1 MTAHSMPNRAAGS
14 GVAGGVS
21 VGVAAGSAVG
31 RRVESAGP
39 SAGAVRAE
47 PTGQGWRAGAGTGS
61 RVHVLKAGSSSS
73 AGRRTAGTAGRLGVP
88 DARLWWRLIDRDRL
102 IVSLLAEHHVLTTD
116 QLAAVAFGSARRAQD
131 RLARLTAM
139 GLLWR
144 FRFSL
149 PAGGTS
155 PAHYALGYVGARLV
169 AAQRAAAPPRPAAW
183 QQRLERLAES
193 PQLRHRLGAN
203 GVFCGLAGYAR
214 THPDQVA
221 GADGVGGLT
230 MWWPPERAARF
241 FLAYPGGETVVLRP
255 DGYGCWE
262 AAGRVVRFF
271 LEYDTGTESHTVLAD
286 KLAAYA
292 EVPAARFGILA
303 FTVHTRRREANL
315 HRALRAALG
324 AAGAPLQVATMSRDN
339 GHPDGPAG
347 PVWALWAQQRP
358 AADGLRRYRLAELPQ
373 RGPRVA
379 HHDGLAGQPFSQA
392 AFSESDPEVVALID
406 P

>member
-1 MTAHSMPNRAAGS
+1 
-14 GVAGGVS
+14 
-21 VGVAAGSAVG
+21 
-31 RRVESAGP
+31 
-39 SAGAVRAE
+39 
-47 PTGQGWRAGAGTGS
+47 
-61 RVHVLKAGSSSS
+61 
-73 AGRRTAGTAGRLGVP
+73 VP
-88 DARLWWRLIDRDRL
+88 DAGLWWRLTGRDRL
-102 IVSLLAEHHVLTTD
+102 MVSLLAEHHVLATD

-131 RLARLTAM
+131 RLARLTGM
-139 GLLWR
+139 GVLWR

-149 PAGGTS
+149 LSGGTS

-169 AAQRAAAPPRPAAW
+169 AAQRSAPPPRPATW

-203 GVFCGLAGYAR
+203 GVFCDLAGYAR

-221 GADGVGGLT
+221 GPDGVGGLT

-241 FLAYPGGETVVLRP
+241 FVAYPGGEPLVLRP
-255 DGYGCWE
+255 DGYGAWA

-286 KLAAYA
+286 KLTAYTD
-292 EVPAARFGILA
+292 VPAHRFGILA
-303 FTVHTRRREANL
+303 FTVHTRQREANL

-324 AAGAPLQVATMSRDN
+324 TSEPPLPIATMPRDH

-347 PVWALWAQQRP
+347 PVWTLWTPAQPGSRAGGRP
-358 AADGLRRYRLAELPQ
+358 GAGGMRRYRLAELPQ
-373 RGPRVA
+373 RGPRIT

-392 AFSESDPEVVALID
+392 AFTESDPEVTALID
-406 P
+406 

>member
-1 MTAHSMPNRAAGS
+1 
-14 GVAGGVS
+14 V
-21 VGVAAGSAVG
+21 
-31 RRVESAGP
+31 
-39 SAGAVRAE
+39 
-47 PTGQGWRAGAGTGS
+47 
-61 RVHVLKAGSSSS
+61 
-73 AGRRTAGTAGRLGVP
+73 GVP
-88 DARLWWRLIDRDRL
+88 DARLWWRLTDRDRL

-116 QLAAVAFGSARRAQD
+116 QLAQVAFGSARRAQD

-155 PAHYALGYVGARLV
+155 PAHYPLGYVGARLV
-169 AAQRAAAPPRPAAW
+169 AAQRSAAPPRPAVW

-203 GVFCGLAGYAR
+203 SFFCDLAGYAR

-241 FLAYPGGETVVLRP
+241 FLAYPETVALRP

-271 LEYDTGTESHTVLAD
+271 LEYDTGTESHAVLAA
-286 KLAAYA
+286 KLSAYA

-303 FTVHTRRREANL
+303 FTVHSRRREANL
-315 HRALRAALG
+315 HRALRAVLG
-324 AAGAPLQVATMSRDN
+324 TAGAPLPVATMSRDQ

-347 PVWALWAQQRP
+347 PVWALWTPKRAAPEGAQRHW
-358 AADGLRRYRLAELPQ
+358 LAELPQ

-392 AFSESDPEVVALID
+392 AFSEVDPEVVALID